1 MANVSYWMLN
11 VRKRGKRNE
20 PVRLYLPQRD
30 TEIVREGNKLGML
43 SVVGEGIAPV
53 VRQLR
58 ESNKRDDAESFTQ
71 TPKQHKS

>member
-1 MANVSYWMLN
+1 MVNVSYWILT
-11 VRKRGKRNE
+11 VRERGKRNE

-30 TEIVREGNKLGML
+30 TEIVREGNRLGML

-58 ESNKRDDAESFTQ
+58 ESNK
-71 TPKQHKS
+71 

>member
-11 VRKRGKRNE
+11 VRERGKRNE

-30 TEIVREGNKLGML
+30 TENVREGNRLGML
-43 SVVGEGIAPV
+43 SVVREGIAPV

-58 ESNKRDDAESFTQ
+58 ESNKWNDVESFTSQ
-71 TPKQHKS
+71 A

>member
-1 MANVSYWMLN
+1 MANVSYWMLT
-11 VRKRGKRNE
+11 VRERGKSNE

-30 TEIVREGNKLGML
+30 TEIVREGNGLGMF

-58 ESNKRDDAESFTQ
+58 ESNKWDDVESFTQ
-71 TPKQHKS
+71 TPKQA

>member
-11 VRKRGKRNE
+11 VRERGKRNE

-30 TEIVREGNKLGML
+30 TEIVREGNRLGML
-43 SVVGEGIAPV
+43 SVVREGIAPV

-58 ESNKRDDAESFTQ
+58 ESNKWNDVESFTSQ
-71 TPKQHKS
+71 A